1 MVERWSKS
9 RDLSQYQLGT
19 CSNHHLSSANFRT
32 PALENSSSTLSSF
45 SQRFFE
51 TLFHMQ
57 RGCLW
62 TLLKPKQMEE
72 PQRIAFWG
80 TLDAWLCFASFAPVK
95 SPTQGLTAWRSNWV
109 SEFRCKKYKGFDM
122 FCQLFRHLSTFY
134 ISQTW
139 KMKRCSLLNFFAQT
153 WGFPTS
159 LIYAHLFSTV
169 FPLILI
175 AALAIFKGPKLS
187 LVLGVN
193 VFLPGFT
200 AAFGKYLIAFRC
212 KPESEGGNLLTPF
225 LPEFPG
231 ALARFWLNLI
241 SIAIRIE
248 KLPWHVWQG
257 MLWGSPPTV
266 HIYIYC
272 ICPLAEKPMESQTK
286 SKRLLEAMNGLDP
299 TGRSFIFFF
308 GGGLK

>member
-1 MVERWSKS
+1 
-9 RDLSQYQLGT
+9 
-19 CSNHHLSSANFRT
+19 
-32 PALENSSSTLSSF
+32 
-45 SQRFFE
+45 
-51 TLFHMQ
+51 MQ

-109 SEFRCKKYKGFDM
+109 SEFRCKRLKTEGDDLTGLTCFGNCSGICM
-122 FCQLFRHLSTFY
+122 HLSTFY

-193 VFLPGFT
+193 VFLSGFT

-231 ALARFWLNLI
+231 ALARFWQI
-241 SIAIRIE
+241 SCR
-248 KLPWHVWQG
+248 
-257 MLWGSPPTV
+257 
-266 HIYIYC
+266 
-272 ICPLAEKPMESQTK
+272 
-286 SKRLLEAMNGLDP
+286 
-299 TGRSFIFFF
+299 
-308 GGGLK
+308 